1 MALQVL
7 SGLFHLP
14 EEQQLHELIQTTAKE
29 AESQFIAARQR
40 LSELPPDPVID
51 YLFDVVQVLAAQ
63 VQAEADGTHTDPTF
77 AEQIAAGALQVK
89 ETEERNAINEALYVA
104 LEWEIDAES
113 AAALIHPNTD

>member
-14 EEQQLHELIQTTAKE
+14 EEQQPHELIQTAVKE
-29 AESQFIAARQR
+29 AESQFIAASQR

-51 YLFDVVQVLAAQ
+51 HLFDLVVILGNQ

-77 AEQIAAGALQVK
+77 AEQIAAGAFQVR
-89 ETEERNAINEALYVA
+89 ETEEWNAINEALYVA
-104 LEWEIDAES
+104 LEWEIDPES
-113 AAALIHPNTD
+113 AAALIHSNTD